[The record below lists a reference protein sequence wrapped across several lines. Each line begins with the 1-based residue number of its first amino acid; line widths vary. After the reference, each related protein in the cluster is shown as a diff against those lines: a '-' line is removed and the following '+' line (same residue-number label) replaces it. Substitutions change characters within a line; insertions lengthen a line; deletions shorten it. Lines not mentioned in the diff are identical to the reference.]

1 MSESVSTENVGVA
14 VEDLTALYALDS
26 IKGFGPQKFKELHQA
41 GLTAGDVLDRPEL
54 LPTRGKTGTS
64 FRSELE
70 KLGEGS
76 LYEFRARAE
85 RQIAKARDMDAT
97 ILTLADPRYP
107 EIVYASNN
115 PVPMLYVRGSLDG
128 LAERKTV
135 ACVGSRG
142 IRPPY
147 SEAHD
152 RFARLA
158 CEEGFT
164 VVSGFALGADRIGHV
179 AAWKSG
185 GRTICVMPSGLDV
198 PFPPENRPL
207 WNDLLSYEKAT
218 MVSEFAFGTTAKS
231 LTLRKRNKLI
241 VAFARGV
248 LVSQS
253 ANKGG
258 AMNAFRFAV
267 EQRKPIAT
275 FAPDGSDATSG
286 NEAISRA
293 DDAATTTISVDGEL
307 GAEALEWLRTLSS
320 SI

>member
-1 MSESVSTENVGVA
+1 MSESVSTETVGVD
-14 VEDLTALYALDS
+14 VEDLAALYALDS
-26 IKGFGPQKFKELHQA
+26 IKGFGPQKFKELHEA
-41 GLTAGDVLDRPEL
+41 GLTACDVLDRPEL
-54 LPTRGKTGTS
+54 LPIRGKRGGT
-64 FRSELE
+64 FRAELE
-70 KLGEGS
+70 KLAKGS
-76 LYEFRARAE
+76 LAEFRARAE
-85 RQIAKARDMDAT
+85 RQIAKAQETGGA
-97 ILTLADPRYP
+97 ILTFADPRYP

-115 PVPMLYVRGSLDG
+115 PVHLLYVRGSLDV
-128 LAERKTV
+128 LTERRTV
-135 ACVGSRG
+135 ACVGSRT

-218 MVSEFAFGTTAKS
+218 MVSEFAFGTKAAS

-253 ANKGG
+253 SNKGG

-267 EQRKPIAT
+267 EQRKPVAT
-275 FAPDGSDATSG
+275 FVPDGSDATSG

-293 DDAATTTISVDGEL
+293 GDAATTTISVDGEL
-307 GAEALEWLRTLSS
+307 RTEALEWLRTLSS